1 VPPSV
6 TGTTHLEQAEAQARH
21 TEAVLR
27 VDGLSKSFAIPRHR
41 MWTLKER
48 LKHPITSFGHDRF
61 EALDDVSFE
70 VAPGEFFAVIG
81 RNGGGKSTLLRCIA
95 GIHKPDS
102 GTVEVNASVAP
113 FIELGVGFHPQ
124 LAARDNVEVAGTLM
138 GLRPSEA
145 RRRFPSVI
153 TFAELE
159 EFVDLQLGNYSSGMQ
174 VRLAFATSF
183 QVDAELLLFDEVLA
197 VGDEVFRQKSLAT
210 FERLIER
217 GHTIIYVS
225 HALDT
230 VKKLA
235 DRVLLLDRGKA
246 VALGEPEMVLERY
259 AELGRDYVRE
269 RDAMAANRGANLRA
283 DELEL
288 PDFEGVG
295 TRRPASGLR
304 RFADITLMLARADF
318 KLRYL
323 DSIVGYVWSLVQ
335 PLLLFLVMLFVW
347 TELFPHTTDVPHYNV
362 ILLLGVALFTFFSEA
377 TGAALTSLI
386 SKGDVLRKI
395 PFPPVALPLSSVL
408 TSFYVYSFTLVI
420 VIGFVLANG
429 ITPSFW
435 WLEMVPVLL
444 LLLVFTCGLAL
455 LLSFLYVTIRDVE
468 QIWVVV
474 QRMMFFLTPVF
485 FPIEFA
491 PAGLQ
496 NILMLNPLA
505 VVTVQARHA
514 LIDPA
519 APTALEAGGAPIM
532 AGAFAITGAIVA
544 AGLFL
549 YRKRVDQVAERL

>member
-1 VPPSV
+1 M
-6 TGTTHLEQAEAQARH
+6 TGTTQLEQAKAQARS

-27 VDGLSKSFAIPRHR
+27 VEGLSKTFGIPRHR

-48 LKHPITSFGHDRF
+48 LKHPITSFGHDRL

-81 RNGGGKSTLLRCIA
+81 RNGSGKSTLLRCIA
-95 GIHKPDS
+95 GIHQPDR
-102 GTVEVNASVAP
+102 GVVEVNSSVAP

-138 GLRPSEA
+138 GLRPGEA

-159 EFVDLQLGNYSSGMQ
+159 DYVDLQLGNYSSGMQ

-183 QVDAELLLFDEVLA
+183 QVDAEMLLFDEVLA

-259 AELGRDYVRE
+259 EELGRDYVRE
-269 RDAMAANRGANLRA
+269 RDVIASRHAASLRTE
-283 DELEL
+283 ELDL
-288 PDFEGVG
+288 PDFQGPG
-295 TRRPASGLR
+295 TGKPASGLR
-304 RFADITLMLARADF
+304 RFVDVTMTLARADF

-323 DSIVGYVWSLVQ
+323 DSIVGYVWSLIQ
-335 PLLLFLVMLFVW
+335 PLLLFLVMWFVW
-347 TELFPHTTDVPHYNV
+347 TELFPHTTDVPYYDV
-362 ILLLGVALFTFFSEA
+362 MLLLGIALFTFFSEA
-377 TGAALTSLI
+377 TGAALTSLV
-386 SKGDVLRKI
+386 SKGDMLRKI
-395 PFPPVALPLSSVL
+395 PFPPVTLPLSSVL

-420 VIGFVLANG
+420 VLGFMFVNG
-429 ITPSFW
+429 ITPSFR
-435 WLEMVPVLL
+435 WLEMIPVMM
-444 LLLVFTCGLAL
+444 LLLVFTVGLAL
-455 LLSFLYVTIRDVE
+455 LLSFLYVGIRDVE
-468 QIWVVV
+468 QVWVVV
-474 QRMMFFLTPVF
+474 QRMMFFITPVF

-496 NILMLNPLA
+496 EVLMLNPLA

-514 LIDPA
+514 LLDPA
-519 APTALEAGGAPIM
+519 APTALEAGGPVMI
-532 AGAFAITGAIVA
+532 AGAFLITGAIVA

-549 YRKRVDQVAERL
+549 YRKRVHLVAERI

>member
-1 VPPSV
+1 VAPSV
-6 TGTTHLEQAEAQARH
+6 TGTTQLEQARAQARS

-27 VDGLSKSFAIPRHR
+27 VEGLSKTFAIPRHR

-48 LKHPITSFGHDRF
+48 LKHPITSFGHDRL
-61 EALDDVSFE
+61 EALDDISFE
-70 VAPGEFFAVIG
+70 VARGEFFAVIG
-81 RNGGGKSTLLRCIA
+81 RNGSGKSTLLRCIA
-95 GIHKPDS
+95 GIHQPDS
-102 GTVEVNASVAP
+102 GVVEVNSSVAP

-138 GLRPSEA
+138 GLRPGEA

-159 EFVDLQLGNYSSGMQ
+159 DFVDLQLGNYSSGMQ

-183 QVDAELLLFDEVLA
+183 QVDAEMLLFDEVLA

-217 GHTIIYVS
+217 GNTIIYVS

-230 VKKLA
+230 VSKLA
-235 DRVLLLDRGKA
+235 DRVLLLDQGKA

-259 AELGRDYVRE
+259 EELGRDYVRE
-269 RDAMAANRGANLRA
+269 RDAIEARGAASRRP

-288 PDFEGVG
+288 PDSEVLG
-295 TRRPASGLR
+295 TGKPPSGLR
-304 RFADITLMLARADF
+304 RFVDVTMTLARADF

-323 DSIVGYVWSLVQ
+323 DSIIGYVWSLVQ
-335 PLLLFLVMLFVW
+335 PLLLFLVMWFVW
-347 TELFPHTTDVPHYNV
+347 TELFPHTTDVPYYDV
-362 ILLLGVALFTFFSEA
+362 MLLLGIALFTFFSEA
-377 TGAALTSLI
+377 TGAALTSLV
-386 SKGDVLRKI
+386 SKGDMLRKI

-408 TSFYVYSFTLVI
+408 TSFYVYSFSLVI
-420 VIGFVLANG
+420 VLGFMLVNG
-429 ITPSFW
+429 ITPSFR
-435 WLEMVPVLL
+435 WLEMIPVML
-444 LLLVFTCGLAL
+444 LLLVFTVGLAL
-455 LLSFLYVTIRDVE
+455 LLSFLYVGIRDIE
-468 QIWVVV
+468 QVWLVV
-474 QRMMFFLTPVF
+474 QRMMFFITPVF

-496 NILMLNPLA
+496 EVLMLNPLA

-514 LIDPA
+514 LLDPS
-519 APTALEAGGAPIM
+519 APTALEAGGATMI
-532 AGAFAITGAIVA
+532 AGAFLITGAIVA

-549 YRKRVDQVAERL
+549 YRKRVHLVAERI